1 MEFEHKYK
9 SKFTSISR
17 NKRFGLIESKAAL
30 KEFEGLNDLFD
41 NKEELLN
48 DQDLI
53 LPINFVVGN
62 CNFANLND
70 DVLLGKV
77 GLKLKDSWAKRPINV
92 EHCRNDV
99 VGYINKS
106 SLCSFKS
113 HKLIDSPG
121 NIYEP
126 FSIAASGY
134 IWKHIGDIAELIE
147 ESNKEGSYLFKEIS
161 VSWEIAYSEFGI
173 LVGSKSVHNGKLI
186 LDEEEVDRKKKYLRT
201 FGGDGIDENGNEVYL
216 VISDENAIALGAGI
230 VMEPASGI
238 KGISTFSFSNIN
250 NDENKLKKEEK
261 NISQKSQATLKH
273 DRIMKFTNLNE
284 MYEHLSTAG
293 VDVDAIRDVISK
305 ELKSTEERLV
315 QDEQKRKSKEDEE
328 NLLKATLASLSDEKE
343 KAEKKISELEKE
355 LKEKVDSI
363 AALES
368 RIQEIEAK
376 EVLEQRLASLTE
388 KYDLVGEIR
397 EAVAS
402 SIKGKSDDEY
412 KSWLNSPLSKAALK
426 AFERKPK
433 NEEEEVEAVI
443 EELEKMEVSTAS
455 VFNKQMDVQAS
466 GPIPVTFTIFKT
478 QD

>member
-9 SKFTSISR
+9 SKFTSVSR

-41 NKEELLN
+41 NKEDLLN

-70 DVLLGKV
+70 DVLLGNV

-113 HKLIDSPG
+113 HKLIDSPS

-161 VSWEIAYSEFGI
+161 VSWEIAYSKFGI
-173 LVGSKSVHNGKLI
+173 LAGSKNVLNGKLI
-186 LDEEEVDRKKKYLRT
+186 LDEEEVDRKKKYLRF
-201 FGGDGIDENGNEVYL
+201 FGGDGVDENGDEVYL
-216 VISDENAIALGAGI
+216 VIADEDAIALGAGI

-238 KGISTFSFSNIN
+238 KGISVFSFS
-250 NDENKLKKEEK
+250 DDLEDKLKKEEK

-293 VDVDAIRDVISK
+293 VNVDAIRDVISK

-343 KAEKKISELEKE
+343 KAEKKISELEKD
-355 LKEKVDSI
+355 LKEKLDSI

-368 RIQEIEAK
+368 RIKEIEAK
-376 EVLEQRLASLTE
+376 EVLDQRLAHLTE

-412 KSWLNSPLSKAALK
+412 KSWLESPLSKAALK

-433 NEEEEVEAVI
+433 NEEEKVEAVI
-443 EELEKMEVSTAS
+443 GELEKMEVSTAS

>member
-1 MEFEHKYK
+1 MECEHKYK
-9 SKFTSISR
+9 SKFTSVSR

-41 NKEELLN
+41 NKDELLS

-70 DVLLGKV
+70 EVLLGNV

-113 HKLIDSPG
+113 HKLIDFPG

-161 VSWEIAYSEFGI
+161 VSWEIVYSKFGI
-173 LVGSKSVHNGKLI
+173 LVGSKNVLNGKLI

-201 FGGDGIDENGNEVYL
+201 FGGDGVDENGDGVYL
-216 VISDENAIALGAGI
+216 VISDEDAIAIGAGI

-238 KGISTFSFSNIN
+238 KGISAFSFS
-250 NDENKLKKEEK
+250 DELEDKLKKEEK

-293 VDVDAIRDVISK
+293 VNVDAIRDVISK

-355 LKEKVDSI
+355 LKEKLDSI

-368 RIQEIEAK
+368 RIKEIEAK
-376 EVLEQRLASLTE
+376 EVLDQRLAHLTE

-412 KSWLNSPLSKAALK
+412 KSWLESPLSKAALK

-433 NEEEEVEAVI
+433 NEEEKVEAVI